1 MLHSRNMRMK
11 IWALLAA
18 LAVPATALCAQSTLL
33 SYFVAPSGTQ
43 CCTAEDTTGNIFIV
57 YWNYASLTSYDISA
71 MEFDPSFHYMAT
83 VSTNAPFIPNAAAVD
98 PTGSLWVVGRNV
110 LMKLTSGQTTT
121 VALGGKG
128 PYGETVGHAVAID
141 KSGNIYVAG
150 TTNQTDF
157 PVTPGAFQGFPSL
170 SLLTYLP
177 DSQFGFVSKFSNTGA
192 RLLSTMIF
200 GIQTTCPSS
209 PGPCA
214 VPQTTPLAIAVDAGG
229 TVTIAGTTDTVDYPV
244 TANAAQSTCKC
255 NEFAGN
261 MFVTRLNAGFSG
273 LIWSTFLGGG
283 PTIPVHGGDSFRD

>member
-11 IWALLAA
+11 MCALLVA
-18 LAVPATALCAQSTLL
+18 LAAPATVLCAQSTLL
-33 SYFVAPSGTQ
+33 SYFVAPSGAQ

-57 YWNYASLTSYDISA
+57 YWKYAGTSYDISA
-71 MEFDPSFHYMAT
+71 MEFDPSFHYVAT
-83 VSTNAPFIPNAAAVD
+83 VSTNNAPFIPNAAAVD

-177 DSQFGFVSKFSNTGA
+177 DSQFGFVSKFSNMGA

-200 GIQTTCPSS
+200 GIQTTCPSR
-209 PGPCA
+209 PGLVRFRRP
-214 VPQTTPLAIAVDAGG
+214 PLWRSLWMPAE
-229 TVTIAGTTDTVDYPV
+229 P
-244 TANAAQSTCKC
+244 
-255 NEFAGN
+255 
-261 MFVTRLNAGFSG
+261 
-273 LIWSTFLGGG
+273 
-283 PTIPVHGGDSFRD
+283 